1 MKHTYP
7 NDTTAA
13 IISVMALLALC
24 IMHIGLDALD
34 LAFSTRCLSYY
45 IQGMNRTEDSLPL
58 SQFEQVMC
66 ILG

>member
-1 MKHTYP
+1 MMKHTYP
-7 NDTTAA
+7 TDTIAA

-24 IMHIGLDALD
+24 IMHLGLDALD

-45 IQGMNRTEDSLPL
+45 WMNRTEDSLPL